1 MPQNLK
7 EQMKLVNGISFLGV
21 PICLT
26 FILLFGFTGYWYL
39 MLTFSV
45 GIFIFILPWF
55 FNKWIGVKTASIF
68 VCLAAP
74 ILFGSASVIS
84 GKDTGFFLG
93 FLVISVPPIIVFPKI
108 KTAAVFIL
116 YAIMCLAL
124 SIMGNM
130 FIQPIETVTYAMG
143 VFLFNLFT
151 VLISTLGIVLLF
163 KIELNES
170 LEKLFEKNREIT
182 DSINYAKK
190 IQYTL
195 LAHDAFLIE
204 NMPQHFVYFQP
215 KDIVSGDFYWATSRD
230 NKFYLAVCDS
240 TGHGVPGAFMS
251 LLNIGFLSEAINE
264 KQIYKPNE
272 VFDFVRER
280 LTTSISKDGQKDGF
294 DGILICI
301 DKTTNTIT
309 YSAANNKPVLI
320 NTNVLTEAACDK
332 MPVGVGEK
340 KEDFK
345 LHTLTAKKGN
355 MLYLYTDGYADQFGG
370 PKGKKFKYKQ
380 LNEQLLASSNLPMHE
395 QKQQLETIFENW
407 RGDIEQTDDVCVIG
421 IRI

>member
-1 MPQNLK
+1 
-7 EQMKLVNGISFLGV
+7 
-21 PICLT
+21 
-26 FILLFGFTGYWYL
+26 
-39 MLTFSV
+39 
-45 GIFIFILPWF
+45 
-55 FNKWIGVKTASIF
+55 
-68 VCLAAP
+68 
-74 ILFGSASVIS
+74 
-84 GKDTGFFLG
+84 
-93 FLVISVPPIIVFPKI
+93 
-108 KTAAVFIL
+108 
-116 YAIMCLAL
+116 
-124 SIMGNM
+124 
-130 FIQPIETVTYAMG
+130 MG
-143 VFLFNLFT
+143 VFLFNLLT
-151 VLISTLGIVLLF
+151 VLLATIGIVLLF

-170 LEKLFEKNREIT
+170 LEKLFEKNKEIT

-195 LAHDAFLIE
+195 LAHDAFLTE
-204 NMPQHFVYFQP
+204 HLPQHFVYFHP
-215 KDIVSGDFYWATSRD
+215 KDIVSGDFYWATIRD

-272 VFDFVRER
+272 VFNHVRER

-301 DKTTNTIT
+301 DKITNTIT

-320 NTNVLTEAACDK
+320 SANQINEAACDK

-345 LHTLTAKKGN
+345 LHSISCQKGD

-380 LNEQLLASSNLPMHE
+380 LNDLLQSVSQLPLNEQH
-395 QKQQLETIFENW
+395 KKLETAFQNW
-407 RGDIEQTDDVCVIG
+407 RGQLEQVDDVCVIG
-421 IRI
+421 IRL